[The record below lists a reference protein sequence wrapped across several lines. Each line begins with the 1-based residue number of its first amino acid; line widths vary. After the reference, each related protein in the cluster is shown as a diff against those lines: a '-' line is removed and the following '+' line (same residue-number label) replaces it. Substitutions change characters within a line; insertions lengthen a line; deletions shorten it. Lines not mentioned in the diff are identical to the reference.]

1 MYNLE
6 NKEDFFFFWILIPN
20 KFRIIED
27 NRGFIIVYT
36 TNISTAE

>member
-6 NKEDFFFFWILIPN
+6 NKEGFFFWILVPN